1 MDTTTKL
8 ELLAAI
14 VEARERTKF
23 GLQSYHTMRDRVMK
37 LEYNMGSKAE
47 RAAVNIFY
55 EDVENK
61 NLGPLMEKT
70 TAEAEELFQHV
81 QTMCEQY
88 SLAEL
93 DEEFDTLL
101 GRFITLM
108 DDWRPL
114 SDACTQIGVR
124 VIAELGLDPHAE

>member
-14 VEARERTKF
+14 VETRERTKF
-23 GLQSYHTMRDRVMK
+23 GLQSYYTMRDRVMK
-37 LEYNMGSKAE
+37 LDYNMGSKAE
-47 RAAVNIFY
+47 RTAVNIFY

-88 SLAEL
+88 SFAEL

-101 GRFITLM
+101 ERFVALM